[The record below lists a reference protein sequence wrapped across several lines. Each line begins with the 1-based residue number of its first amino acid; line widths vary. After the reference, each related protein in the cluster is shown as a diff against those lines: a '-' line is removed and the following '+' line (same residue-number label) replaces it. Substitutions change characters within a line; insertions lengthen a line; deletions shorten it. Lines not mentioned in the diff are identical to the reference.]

1 MLSGFNMTIHEL
13 KQKYHKDIV
22 NYMLDVLYDTPTSDL
37 IEDLLHWIPVQE
49 LDNWALKIQE
59 DFSYSDEV
67 NNEH

>member
-1 MLSGFNMTIHEL
+1 MTIHEL

-37 IEDLLHWIPVQE
+37 IEDLLHWIPIQE

>member
-1 MLSGFNMTIHEL
+1 MTIHEL

-49 LDNWALKIQE
+49 LDSWALKIQE

>member
-1 MLSGFNMTIHEL
+1 MTIHEL